1 MPSKR
6 KKTIEARK
14 AKKKGDMERT
24 RKPENRDQKT
34 ARLENVFFGKISK
47 GKWVNK

>member
-34 ARLENVFFGKISK
+34 ARLDSK
-47 GKWVNK
+47 GVFRQNLQGQMG